1 VTNSERADRLLSE
14 AALVAQE
21 MRSALQS
28 RSWNLAARRA
38 QEVLELVVKA
48 LLNEMGVESPRV
60 HDPAPALA
68 DALRARRL
76 DVEPTLLEWL
86 TGLLRGSRRSAPRR
100 STRRSP

>member
-14 AALVAQE
+14 QALVGQE

-38 QEVLELVVKA
+38 QEALELVVKA

-60 HDPAPALA
+60 HDPAAALA

-86 TGLLRGSRRSAPRR
+86 TGLSARLAQIRAPAFY
-100 STRRSP
+100 